1 MSVFKICDGCSD
13 PKEDPALECTPE
25 DCKKNNPPRL
35 ETKVPEVRHTVY
47 RLIPVNCRMEPTK
60 FWQVVEEQ
68 EDLRIDD
75 VIKIVKEGEEPQRN
89 TLGYKVKNIEPLDLD
104 PLIIMADGTLMDL
117 PKEKPAVV
125 QETCEGCRSL
135 KYNGIPKWV
144 CKKKKMGTDIQQQQ
158 GDGFSGYP
166 IRGNCNDYRK

>member
-1 MSVFKICDGCSD
+1 M
-13 PKEDPALECTPE
+13 
-25 DCKKNNPPRL
+25 
-35 ETKVPEVRHTVY
+35 ETVEVLKTQAMGPTEVAHTVY

-60 FWQVVEEQ
+60 FWQIVEEQ

-89 TLGYKVKNIEPLDLD
+89 TLGYKVKNLEPLDLD

-117 PKEKPAVV
+117 PKEKPTVV

-135 KYNGIPKWV
+135 VYTGIPKWT
-144 CKKKKMGTDIQQQQ
+144 CKKKKRCTDITAQTK
-158 GDGFSGYP
+158 GFEGYP
-166 IRGNCNDYRK
+166 NRGGCNDYRK